1 MQGGKQGIQYGNYV
15 SHSVSA
21 LYPPRFSEFISLH
34 FLNTPFI
41 SSPLSFLC
49 LASNPH
55 SLLFTWISISL
66 RKQEQSE
73 ENFHQLPGPSTSPYQ
88 HVSMCSAFLPI
99 SMDDLFTEVSEARSI
114 SFLEN
119 LLHISLPR
127 KIISLFVILF
137 KLYCILKAIPDTI
150 FSNRNCSYQLF
161 YPQYIL

>member
-15 SHSVSA
+15 SHSMSA

-41 SSPLSFLC
+41 SSPLSFLS
-49 LASNPH
+49 LVSNPH

-99 SMDDLFTEVSEARSI
+99 SMDDLVTEVSEARSFTCTLNFTHLCLLEHTALKI
-114 SFLEN
+114 VLFLH
-119 LLHISLPR
+119 HIFP
-127 KIISLFVILF
+127 
-137 KLYCILKAIPDTI
+137 P
-150 FSNRNCSYQLF
+150 SY
-161 YPQYIL
+161 